1 MLFNLLDS
9 ATTSSPTSG
18 GGGGWMSWVLIIGL
32 VLVIVVFMVLNS
44 RSAKKRQKETQA
56 MLDAIQPGNKVKTIG
71 GVCGIVVEVNPEDNT
86 FILETG
92 TEATGKSYLKFDKQ
106 AVYQTDATAKKTE
119 KAELLPEQ
127 PEQSE
132 ETAQQPAQVD
142 DGSAEIVEEKT
153 EAPENQET
161 ENKD

>member
-9 ATTSSPTSG
+9 ATSSSPTSG

-44 RSAKKRQKETQA
+44 RSAKKRQKETQE

-71 GVCGIVVEVNPEDNT
+71 GICGIVVEVNPEDNT

-119 KAELLPEQ
+119 KAELSPEQ
-127 PEQSE
+127 SEQSE
-132 ETAQQPAQVD
+132 ETVQQPAQVD
-142 DGSAEIVEEKT
+142 DGSSEIVEEKT

>member
-1 MLFNLLDS
+1 
-9 ATTSSPTSG
+9 
-18 GGGGWMSWVLIIGL
+18 MSWVLIIGL

>member
-9 ATTSSPTSG
+9 VTSSSPTSG

-44 RSAKKRQKETQA
+44 RSAKKRQKETQE

-71 GVCGIVVEVNPEDNT
+71 GICGIVVEVNPEDNT

-119 KAELLPEQ
+119 KAELPPEQ
-127 PEQSE
+127 SEQSE
-132 ETAQQPAQVD
+132 ETVQQPAQVD